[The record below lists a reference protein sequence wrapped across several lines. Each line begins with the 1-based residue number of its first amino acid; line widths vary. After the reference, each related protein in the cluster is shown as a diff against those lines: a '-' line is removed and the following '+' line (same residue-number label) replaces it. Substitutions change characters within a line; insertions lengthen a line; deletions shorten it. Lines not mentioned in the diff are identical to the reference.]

1 MDQKQIEKRVLNI
14 AMGSLF
20 SEWDER
26 LSELNLLKAIR
37 KEDFEKAYPFWA
49 VEDVPGKDLAD
60 IVRSIQVG
68 VLYLIHE
75 LQQEKTIL
83 DPEIEKQAILND
95 AWIKQVNKNIRE
107 GLA

>member
-26 LSELNLLKAIR
+26 LTQDNLLKAIR
-37 KEDFEKAYPFWA
+37 KEDFEKAYPYWA

-60 IVRSIQVG
+60 IVKSIQAG

-75 LQQEKTIL
+75 LQQNGGSYAN
-83 DPEIEKQAILND
+83 Q
-95 AWIKQVNKNIRE
+95 R
-107 GLA
+107 